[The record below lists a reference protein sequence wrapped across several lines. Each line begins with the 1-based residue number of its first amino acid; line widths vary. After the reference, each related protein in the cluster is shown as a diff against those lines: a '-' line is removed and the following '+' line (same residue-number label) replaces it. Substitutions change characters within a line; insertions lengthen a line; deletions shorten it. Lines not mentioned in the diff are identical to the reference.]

1 MNVWKYEEIKSL
13 EHGLVVKDILPW
25 VMSAK
30 QGLTSKPWGVCMAP
44 SAYIEDEMECH
55 TRYGPDSKKKGEPH
69 LVDVRTIQVIGGTL
83 T

>member
-1 MNVWKYEEIKSL
+1 
-13 EHGLVVKDILPW
+13 
-25 VMSAK
+25 
-30 QGLTSKPWGVCMAP
+30 MAP